1 MIKATSSI
9 NGPPLTFNA
18 TVSGLAIYL
27 DNFSLI
33 SLAKGDPSRRQRF
46 VDAINTGVDLL
57 FSVTNA
63 AELTG
68 PQGQS
73 LEAVRTFLDQV
84 GPHWFPVEL
93 DPFEVANREMKGA
106 TPPESCFSQ
115 DFMKQYFVAQTSD
128 YSPDSGRVIE
138 LSEQFFRLG
147 AVLDWVASERDSIRE
162 AAAALDNT
170 LINKIGGC
178 RIKCERDPRWLER
191 FSCCCKSAVLSP
203 LRGLLGSAPRNPTA
217 CAVGHRIAPL
227 RGFLRMSYSNER
239 TALDQRFPALPF
251 NPAKPATFTCVNLV
265 RTLLAE
271 ARAYQLK
278 KGDGLDF
285 SHAAIGSA
293 FANLA
298 TLDKHWKRRVEGLPK
313 PNKLA
318 RIYYQPELDKMVADI
333 ESWVKSEKGRL

>member
-178 RIKCERDPRWLER
+178 RIECERDPRW
-191 FSCCCKSAVLSP
+191 
-203 LRGLLGSAPRNPTA
+203 
-217 CAVGHRIAPL
+217 
-227 RGFLRMSYSNER
+227 
-239 TALDQRFPALPF
+239 LDQRFPALPF